1 VDLLLESVASGP
13 SGPVAGSSRRR
24 LAILVVLAVVVL
36 AGAGLLWAGVL
47 ERGDRMQSQPAVRVD
62 PEVWAKLDPTL
73 RQAVASLNADPT
85 IALPVVIALAGGP
98 GPEAGGEAAQRPGR
112 EGRIR
117 IAREREAA
125 FTEEVDDLRRELG
138 RHGATEIQPS
148 WLNRTVSARVAL
160 PGIEAAARRPE
171 TEQIVLGV
179 RRRITA

>member
-47 ERGDRMQSQPAVRVD
+47 GRGDRMLSQPTVRVD

-73 RQAVASLNADPT
+73 RQAIASLNADPT

-98 GPEAGGEAAQRPGR
+98 EPGGEAAERPDR
-112 EGRIR
+112 ETRIR
-117 IAREREAA
+117 IARDREAA
-125 FTEEVDDLRRELG
+125 FTDDVEDLLRELTS
-138 RHGATEIQPS
+138 HGAMEIQPS

-171 TEQIVLGV
+171 TKQIVLGV